1 MITWLIMFI
10 QKIVGANYVAIIV
23 AAVWALYLGL
33 FLVITTNRGTRQLKT
48 AVIVGLCAT
57 AICDVVWFFKFF
69 DNFTYLDPGISGML
83 WFCLL
88 PAAMLFIVMFLSYVN
103 TSRFEHENKK
113 RLKAEEKQ
121 RKKDSRRAKYENEN
135 PPEQKGEND
144 EKLPETP
151 KS

>member
-1 MITWLIMFI
+1 MLTWLIMFI

-33 FLVITTNRGTRQLKT
+33 FLVIKPNRGKQQFKT

-113 RLKAEEKQ
+113 RLKA
-121 RKKDSRRAKYENEN
+121 A
-135 PPEQKGEND
+135 
-144 EKLPETP
+144 
-151 KS
+151 